1 MIKLLLI
8 WFFSCAIAGVL
19 GFFSFRANENWA
31 FFCAV
36 FAVLML
42 CAGAAAG
49 TVFLEKFFVFN
60 IWTVSGHCVLS
71 LGIIALVYYALSCI
85 AKKKK

>member
-1 MIKLLLI
+1 MIKIFLI
-8 WFFSCAIAGVL
+8 WFLSCIIAGIF
-19 GFFSFRANENWA
+19 GFFSFRASENLS

-36 FAVLML
+36 LSVLML

-49 TVFLEKFFVFN
+49 TVFLEKFSVFN

-71 LGIIALVYYALSCI
+71 LGIIDLVYYALSCI